1 MHEFGHLNDCY
12 AVITWPQHIPK
23 TNLSM
28 EDDEQIV
35 NKRSTSQNHASIT
48 KTGKKKKKDVTV
60 PVWQTT

>member
-48 KTGKKKKKDVTV
+48 KSGKKKKKKM
-60 PVWQTT
+60 